1 MHSQQTDAP
10 YSNLSYPSKSFVLIN
25 TVLNIKELCAPPNSC
40 VKSVR
45 SREEDRVNSQKYM
58 RYCSLCVRVLSTVY
72 PDCAEHVDFFD
83 TEDLRAHGTTNG
95 KMLSAGDGAL
105 RQFFTY
111 R

>member
-1 MHSQQTDAP
+1 MILREA
-10 YSNLSYPSKSFVLIN
+10 L
-25 TVLNIKELCAPPNSC
+25 LCAAAYYANHVC
-40 VKSVR
+40 
-45 SREEDRVNSQKYM
+45 SRGAGRVNSSKSL
-58 RYCSLCVRVLSTVY
+58 RYCSVCASVLSTVH